1 MVARPKSLKRI
12 WQELCSSEEMRI
24 FSGLRST
31 ISVKQSSAMN
41 STETI
46 KTRRRTVID
55 ALRVALH
62 QSIDD
67 LQEDVLH
74 QFVVAKEQSPLHNR
88 VAKIPLLAKLHD
100 QEEQSLSIVHL
111 LQDRVVKRRDVGMG

>member
-1 MVARPKSLKRI
+1 M
-12 WQELCSSEEMRI
+12 
-24 FSGLRST
+24 
-31 ISVKQSSAMN
+31 
-41 STETI
+41 
-46 KTRRRTVID
+46 ID

-74 QFVVAKEQSPLHNR
+74 QLVVAKEQSPLHDC
-88 VAKIPLLAKLHD
+88 VAKIPFLAKLHD
-100 QEEQSLSIVHL
+100 QKEQSLSIVHF